1 VIDVMTVVVQG
12 LVTLLFAFVGSY
24 VMWKIAGPR
33 VVIKALQERMGP
45 ILMNW
50 FITPIP
56 NGATKSVVNEEGEE
70 EIVPVQISPM
80 DQMMTAAGE
89 TLYRKL
95 LGKMGGDKRKVR
107 AVQDDIVDGLAM
119 PGNPLGSLLQGIN
132 PRLLERA
139 LKDGDYVPIL
149 LEQFGPIIQRW
160 AEQKVNSMATNIV
173 VDSQPR

>member
-1 VIDVMTVVVQG
+1 VLDVVTVVVQG
-12 LVTLLFAFVGSY
+12 LVTLLFAFIGSY

-33 VVIKALQERMGP
+33 VVIRALQEKMGP

-50 FITPIP
+50 FVTPIP
-56 NGATKSVVNEEGEE
+56 TGATKSVTNDEGEE
-70 EIVPVQISPM
+70 EIVDVKVSPM
-80 DQMMTAAGE
+80 EQMMTAAGE

-95 LGKMGGDKRKVR
+95 LGKMGGDRRKVR
-107 AVQDDIVDGLAM
+107 AVQDDIVEGLGM

-132 PRLLERA
+132 PRLLDRA
-139 LKDGDYVPIL
+139 LRDGDYVPIL

-160 AEQKVNSMATNIV
+160 AEQKVNSLATNIV